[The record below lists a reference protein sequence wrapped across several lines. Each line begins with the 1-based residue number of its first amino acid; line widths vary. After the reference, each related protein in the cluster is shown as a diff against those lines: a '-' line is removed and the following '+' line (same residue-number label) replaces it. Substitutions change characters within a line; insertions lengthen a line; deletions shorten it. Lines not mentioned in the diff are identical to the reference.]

1 MIIYKVENKINGKIY
16 IGKTIYSLKT
26 RKPCHLSY
34 ARNGRNT
41 YFHKALRKYG
51 EENFEWSILTETDSE
66 TKLNA
71 LEKFYIMVYRKM
83 GILYNMTDGGEGQSG
98 CSPSEEI
105 RKKYSELYK
114 GKSISEETKKKI
126 SNGNK
131 GKIRTEEFKKNLSEK
146 KKGFKHSEETR
157 KKMSEQRMGNKY
169 ALGNILSE
177 ETRKKMSESKKG
189 NKNSRKF
196 KIVD

>member
-34 ARNGRNT
+34 ARSGKNT

-66 TKLNA
+66 LKLNV
-71 LEKFYIMVYRKM
+71 LEKFYIMTYRKM
-83 GILYNMTDGGEGQSG
+83 GILYNMTDGGDGQSG
-98 CSPSEEI
+98 RSPSEETR
-105 RKKYSELYK
+105 RKFSELYK
-114 GKSISEETKKKI
+114 GKSISEETKNKI

-131 GKIRTEEFKKNLSEK
+131 GKIRTDEFRKNLSEK
-146 KKGFKHSEETR
+146 KKGFTHSEETK

-177 ETRKKMSESKKG
+177 ETRRKMSESKKG
-189 NKNSRKF
+189 NQNSRKF
-196 KIVD
+196 EVIG